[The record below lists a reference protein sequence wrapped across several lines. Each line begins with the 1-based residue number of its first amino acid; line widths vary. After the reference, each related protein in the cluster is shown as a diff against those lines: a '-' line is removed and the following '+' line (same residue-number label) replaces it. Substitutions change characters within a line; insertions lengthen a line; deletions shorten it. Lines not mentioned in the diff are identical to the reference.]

1 MSYKKSDINI
11 IQADSLYDGYN
22 SLRNYTLNIKYFNG
36 TTSPL
41 FQRECLHR
49 LPCVAVI
56 PYDKSRDKIV
66 LLEQFRVGALADAS
80 SPWLYEIVAGV
91 NDKKGEA
98 MADVAVRELM
108 EESGLSPL
116 ELSFVMDYWV
126 SPGAS
131 DEKVYL
137 YWADVDSDKAQL
149 YAGLHEEHEDI
160 KVHVF
165 ALDEALDLLKS
176 GKIANSLTIMSL
188 QWLQLNRNNLK
199 KK

>member
-1 MSYKKSDINI
+1 MGFKKNDVNI
-11 IQADSLYDGYN
+11 IQADSLYEGYN
-22 SLRNYTLNIKYFNG
+22 SLRNYTLNVKYFNG
-36 TTSPL
+36 TTSPD

-49 LPCVAVI
+49 MPCVAVI
-56 PYDKSRDKIV
+56 PYDKAKDKIV
-66 LLEQFRVGALADAS
+66 LLEQFRVGALQDES

-98 MADVAVRELM
+98 MLDVAVRELM

-116 ELSFVMDYWV
+116 EMSFIMEYWV

-137 YWADVDSDKAQL
+137 YYANVDSTKVEL

-165 ALDEALDLLKS
+165 TFDEALDLLKS
-176 GKIANSLTIMSL
+176 GKIANGLTIMSL